1 MFNSRILNVAAGALA
16 AVVSITAPSYAGT
29 VTFGSGANQFTMDFV
44 TIGNPGNAADTTGS
58 PNPAGS
64 VGYTYDIG
72 KFEVSEDMITKYN
85 AIFGSSNNLVIT
97 KDTRGTDKPATN
109 ISWNEAA
116 RFVNWLNTS
125 TGNQAAYKF
134 TTSGVNDN
142 IVLWSSVD
150 NGYDANNQYRNS
162 LAKYFL
168 PSYNEWY
175 KAAFYDP
182 SKSGGSGYWD
192 YTIASDSAPTPVA
205 SGTTAGTAVYLQ
217 TEEQGP
223 ANVNN
228 AGGLGPYDVMGLG
241 GNIHEWEESSFDL
254 ANSSGSS
261 DRGFRGGRWYNNP
274 SSRLSSSDRFD
285 AGPSLSGPDLGFR
298 IASLSSSGPTTPVPG
313 PLPLF
318 GAAAALGWSCHLR
331 SRIRRNANTLLK

>member
-1 MFNSRILNVAAGALA
+1 LTSTRFLSVFAGALA
-16 AVVSITAPSYAGT
+16 TVASMTAPSYAGA

-72 KFEVSEDMITKYN
+72 KFEVSEDMISKYN
-85 AIFGSSNNLVIT
+85 ANFGTANNLVIT
-97 KDTRGTDKPATN
+97 KDTRGTNKPATS

-142 IVLWSSVD
+142 LVLWSSID
-150 NGYDANNQYRNS
+150 PGYNVNNKYRNS

-182 SKSGGSGYWD
+182 NKVGGSGYWD
-192 YTIASDSAPTPVA
+192 YATGSDTSPTAVA
-205 SGTTAGTAVYLQ
+205 GGTTAGTAVYSSQ
-217 TEEQGP
+217 SAP
-223 ANVNN
+223 ADVIN
-228 AGGLGPYDVMGLG
+228 AGGLSPYGVMGLG
-241 GNIHEWEESSFDL
+241 GNVWEWQESSGDL
-254 ANSSGSS
+254 ANNLNSAA
-261 DRGFRGGRWYNNP
+261 RIFRGGDWSTNANALI
-274 SSRLSSSDRFD
+274 SSFRTTDPPTKPNSNV
-285 AGPSLSGPDLGFR
+285 GFR
-298 IASLSSSGPTTPVPG
+298 IASV
-313 PLPLF
+313 
-318 GAAAALGWSCHLR
+318 
-331 SRIRRNANTLLK
+331 RRQ